1 MTNKMTIHHDLADL
15 LAEQC
20 KDAFA
25 QPVAYQSSYR
35 CGGDT
40 LVETID
46 EVSRLRELLSDH
58 SATLAQVVE
67 SLSSE
72 IRFLQD
78 RLQYVTD
85 CQRLFEIQ

>member
-20 KDAFA
+20 KEAFA
-25 QPVAYQSSYR
+25 QPLAYESAYR
-35 CGGDT
+35 CGGAT
-40 LVETID
+40 LTETID
-46 EVSRLRELLSDH
+46 EVARLKELLSDH
-58 SATLAQVVE
+58 SATLSQVVE

-72 IRFLQD
+72 IKFLQD

-85 CQRLFEIQ
+85 CSRLFDIK